1 MRVKLLN
8 KISLHGLKRFDAE
21 DYLYG
26 EEFEEYDAIL
36 VRSAKLH
43 DMSFSKELK
52 CIARAG
58 AGVNNIPLDRC
69 SEEGIVV
76 FNTPGANANAVK
88 ELVIAGLLLSARK
101 LVQGINWVKSLC
113 EEADVA
119 QLVEKGKANFVGP
132 EIAGKKLGVIG
143 LGAIGVKV
151 ANAAAALD
159 MEVYGY
165 DPYISVQ
172 AAWTLKARIH
182 HVKNVRQIFEECD
195 YITLHVPCNEHTKGM
210 IDAQALS
217 SMKENVRLFNFA
229 RGELVDENALI
240 EALQAEKLAAY
251 VTDFPSKRLLTVE
264 RVIALPH
271 LGASTPESED
281 NCALMAADEIIEY
294 LQYGNIKN
302 SVNMPEVQMP
312 QEAKYRICIINKN
325 IPDMISS
332 VAAKL
337 SAEGINIENMVSK
350 GRGDYAYTILETN
363 DEISLELLERMR
375 QREGIVRVRI
385 IVQDHV

>member
-1 MRVKLLN
+1 M
-8 KISLHGLKRFDAE
+8 
-21 DYLYG
+21 
-26 EEFEEYDAIL
+26 
-36 VRSAKLH
+36 
-43 DMSFSKELK
+43 K

-113 EEADVA
+113 EEDDVA

-210 IDAQALS
+210 IDAQAFDC
-217 SMKENVRLFNFA
+217 MKENVRLFNFA

-375 QREGIVRVRI
+375 QRKGIVRVRI

>member
-1 MRVKLLN
+1 MCVKLLN

-21 DYLYG
+21 GYLYG

-195 YITLHVPCNEHTKGM
+195 YITLHVSCNEHTKGM
-210 IDAQALS
+210 IDAQAFDC
-217 SMKENVRLFNFA
+217 MKENVVYSILHV
-229 RGELVDENALI
+229 G
-240 EALQAEKLAAY
+240 
-251 VTDFPSKRLLTVE
+251 SLL
-264 RVIALPH
+264 
-271 LGASTPESED
+271 
-281 NCALMAADEIIEY
+281 M
-294 LQYGNIKN
+294 
-302 SVNMPEVQMP
+302 
-312 QEAKYRICIINKN
+312 
-325 IPDMISS
+325 
-332 VAAKL
+332 
-337 SAEGINIENMVSK
+337 
-350 GRGDYAYTILETN
+350 
-363 DEISLELLERMR
+363 RML
-375 QREGIVRVRI
+375 
-385 IVQDHV
+385 